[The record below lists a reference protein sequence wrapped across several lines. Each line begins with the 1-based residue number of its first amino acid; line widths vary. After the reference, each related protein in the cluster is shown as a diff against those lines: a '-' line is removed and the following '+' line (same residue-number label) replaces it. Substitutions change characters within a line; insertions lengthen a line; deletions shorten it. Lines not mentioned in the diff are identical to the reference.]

1 MTETII
7 QGSLNTQLYV
17 FPYSLTVYAYI
28 FQKSTSLQYVNLRG
42 NGFHVAGSE
51 ALANALE
58 SNTVLEE
65 LDLSN
70 NRINTHCLD
79 TLLHSL
85 KKNTKLKTLKVPGIS
100 TKFFLNSYVHC
111 VSDFMMIRTLVLL
124 FSSDQSVTICHL
136 LHFL

>member
-1 MTETII
+1 
-7 QGSLNTQLYV
+7 
-17 FPYSLTVYAYI
+17 
-28 FQKSTSLQYVNLRG
+28 VNLRG

-100 TKFFLNSYVHC
+100 TKFFLNSYLRC
-111 VSDFMMIRTLVLL
+111 VSDFMMIRTLV
-124 FSSDQSVTICHL
+124 SVTICHL